1 MHTTSA
7 HRGLPRAGV
16 DEVDLAGVRA
26 ILDLALAAP
35 LRHETIVI
43 VLDGRRRGLAIV
55 TVTDTVEPHAVLD
68 VVELMVSA
76 PAHRDRVGAVVVASV
91 RPGAPAA
98 DGDVDRW
105 LEMTDLAE
113 AAGVELL
120 DWLVVD
126 AQGVSFPRDLLGEP
140 PRW

>member
-1 MHTTSA
+1 MPTTPT

-16 DEVDLAGVRA
+16 DEVDLTGVRA
-26 ILDLALAAP
+26 VLDLAITEP
-35 LRHETIVI
+35 LRHETIV
-43 VLDGRRRGLAIV
+43 VLLDHRRRGLAIV
-55 TVTDTVEPHAVLD
+55 TVTGTIVPHAVLD

-91 RPGAPAA
+91 RPGEPAT
-98 DGDVDRW
+98 DGDIDRW
-105 LEMTDLAE
+105 LEMTDVAE
-113 AAGVELL
+113 QYDVELL

-126 AQGVSFPRDLLGEP
+126 EGGVSFPRDLLGEP